1 MNKQHWDIVIIG
13 AGVSGIGAA
22 VRLLQQG
29 FTDFVILE
37 KYDDLGG
44 TWRDNTYPG
53 CACDVPSALYS
64 YSFAQKPDWSRAFAG
79 QAEILDYVHNTA
91 RQQGVKPFIR
101 YGVTVEDSRWS
112 EQQQQWQ
119 LQTAQGTIVANK
131 LISAVGYLHEPIMPA
146 LPGLKDFPGEVFHS
160 SRWNHNCDLTGK
172 RVAVIGTGASA
183 IQFIPEIQPQV
194 HTLSVFQRTPQ
205 WILPKP
211 DHRIPAIER
220 AFFNLPL
227 TLNSWRKIL
236 YGALEIFGVGFRRPG
251 LLKVVQKL
259 AERHLQR
266 KVKDAELRAKL
277 TPDYTLGCKRV
288 LLSNNYYPAMSKLN
302 VNLHATGVAE
312 IRDNRVVGQDGS
324 EAEADVIILGTGF
337 HVSDV
342 PIAGHVFGRD
352 GRSLD
357 QVWGGSPEA
366 YRGTCVHNF
375 PNFFLILGPN
385 LAIGNNS
392 AFVVIE
398 AQLNYILGALQT
410 MRRNQ
415 LQTLEVKATVQQDY
429 NQLVQAGLQTTVWN
443 TGGCSSYYLD
453 KNGKNSIGFPW
464 SSNRMQALLKHF
476 DPASYQTL
484 AQVDW
489 LAAQQPVRA
498 VAAARPRRSTQM
510 AAEGAPSDGSSE
522 KNSTAKTS
530 PVKKAAA
537 KKPAAK
543 ATATKTTAR
552 TRRRKNTE
560 ESDA

>member
-79 QAEILDYVHNTA
+79 QAEILQYVHTTA
-91 RQQGVKPFIR
+91 AAQGVKPFIR
-101 YGVTVEDSRWS
+101 YGVSVDDSRWS
-112 EQQQQWQ
+112 EEQQLWQ
-119 LQTAQGTIVANK
+119 LSTSQGAVTANK
-131 LISAVGYLHEPIMPA
+131 LISAVGYLHEPILPD
-146 LPGLKDFPGEVFHS
+146 LPGLKDFPGAVFHS
-160 SRWNHNCDLTGK
+160 SRWQHDCDLTGK

-183 IQFIPEIQPQV
+183 IQFIPEIQPKV

-205 WILPKP
+205 WVLPKP

-251 LLKVVQKL
+251 LLKVVQAL
-259 AERHLQR
+259 AERHLKR
-266 KVKDAELRAKL
+266 NIKDPDLRAKL

-288 LLSNNYYPAMSKLN
+288 LLSNHYYPAMSKLN

-312 IRDNRVVGQDGS
+312 VRGDTLIGQDGS
-324 EAEADVIILGTGF
+324 EAQADVIILGTGF

-375 PNFFLILGPN
+375 PNFFLVLGPN

-392 AFVVIE
+392 AFIVIE
-398 AQLNYILGALQT
+398 SQLNYILGALQV
-410 MRRNQ
+410 MRRNS
-415 LQTLEVKATVQQDY
+415 LQTLEVKAAVQQDY
-429 NQLVQAGLQTTVWN
+429 NQVVQQALQTTVWN

-476 DPASYQTL
+476 DPSSYVAL
-484 AQVDW
+484 SQVDW
-489 LAAQQPVRA
+489 QVGRQENAPEP
-498 VAAARPRRSTQM
+498 AAASAETKKATRKAPAARKARSTKTVVSDESR
-510 AAEGAPSDGSSE
+510 AEPLAE
-522 KNSTAKTS
+522 KPPRSRR
-530 PVKKAAA
+530 KKA
-537 KKPAAK
+537 PQ
-543 ATATKTTAR
+543 
-552 TRRRKNTE
+552 TE
-560 ESDA
+560 ESNV